1 MWRTWLFEFTDEN
14 SNMCGEQFCVEL
26 KDATKKEAR
35 AYAKEQFPHERIK
48 CLGEISEDEA
58 EWLGLDTY

>member
-26 KDATKKEAR
+26 D
-35 AYAKEQFPHERIK
+35 
-48 CLGEISEDEA
+48 ISITPETPQA
-58 EWLGLDTY
+58 